1 MRLINHTDDT
11 MAYFQNNV
19 FSLELAHKIMFF
31 KCYLQLER
39 MVILFLKFNI
49 FSILGIKT
57 PTNILMELL
66 M

>member
-1 MRLINHTDDT
+1 MLSSAGKNGN
-11 MAYFQNNV
+11 F
-19 FSLELAHKIMFF
+19 
-31 KCYLQLER
+31 
-39 MVILFLKFNI
+39 I